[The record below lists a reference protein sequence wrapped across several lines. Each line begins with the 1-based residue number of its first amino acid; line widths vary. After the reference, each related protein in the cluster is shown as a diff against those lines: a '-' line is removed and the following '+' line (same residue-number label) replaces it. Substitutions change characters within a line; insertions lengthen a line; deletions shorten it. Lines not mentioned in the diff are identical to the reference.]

1 MNIEVNGKALKADD
15 GATLETVVSKIGMQ
29 GPVAVSL
36 NDEVVPY
43 KKLGEHKV
51 VEGDVIE
58 IFTMLGGG

>member
-1 MNIEVNGKALKADD
+1 MNIKVNGKGFEAEN

>member
-1 MNIEVNGKALKADD
+1 MNIKVNGKNFEVDD
-15 GATLETVVSKIGMQ
+15 GATLETVVFRIGMQ

-51 VEGDVIE
+51 VEGNVIE

>member
-1 MNIEVNGKALKADD
+1 MNIKVNGKNFEVDD
-15 GATLETVVSKIGMQ
+15 LSTLETVVSKIGMQ

-43 KKLGEHKV
+43 KKLGDHKLSD
-51 VEGDVIE
+51 GDVIE